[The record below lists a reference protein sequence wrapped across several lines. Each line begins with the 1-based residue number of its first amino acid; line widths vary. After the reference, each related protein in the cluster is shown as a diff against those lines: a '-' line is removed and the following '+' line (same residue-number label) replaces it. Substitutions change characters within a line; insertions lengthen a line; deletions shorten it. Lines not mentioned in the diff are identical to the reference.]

1 MNAPESDATGP
12 MPRRAPRS
20 RRSKV
25 ADRVLEPPQET
36 LLDLLDHLLDKGVM
50 ATGDVTLG
58 VAGIDLIYLRLSAL
72 LCAVDRIM
80 PRDEEHLPRRRR
92 RRPPLGRRRST

>member
-1 MNAPESDATGP
+1 

-50 ATGDVTLG
+50 ATGDVTG
-58 VAGIDLIYLRLSAL
+58 PGTTRVVVGSAKE
-72 LCAVDRIM
+72 VGDM
-80 PRDEEHLPRRRR
+80 VRDWVEEIASLA
-92 RRPPLGRRRST
+92 STERADGDDAETRG